1 MQSIATLVISVS
13 DYLASLLTLPVACC
27 VCRTSPDGERR
38 VDSAGAD
45 VITARN
51 VELDTTRHRASAN
64 SSEHD
69 KVQLFIQRRTHT
81 TWLSLILRVLV
92 GDQGS
97 SVVQLS
103 TLSKFAKWVQT
114 NLCVSTG
121 FQH

>member
-13 DYLASLLTLPVACC
+13 DCLASLLTLPAACC
-27 VCRTSPDGERR
+27 VGRTSPDGERR

-64 SSEHD
+64 SGEHD
-69 KVQLFIQRRTHT
+69 KVQLFIQRRTTT
-81 TWLSLILRVLV
+81 TWLSLILRLLV
-92 GDQGS
+92 RDQGI
-97 SVVQLS
+97 VFQLS
-103 TLSKFAKWVQT
+103 TQFAKWVQT